1 MATTNEQFVQ
11 VATVSDLEEEDR
23 KLVNTRGQAVAL
35 FRHEGNIYAVDNRCP
50 HMGFPLTQGTV
61 EDGILTC
68 HWHHARFELSCGST
82 FDPFADDLPSFP
94 VEVRGE
100 EIWVNPHP
108 EADEP
113 PEERWSDRLEDGLE
127 ENLRLVLAKSVI
139 GLDDADV
146 EYETPV
152 GIAAGFGAQYRDE
165 GWGPG
170 LTILGAM
177 ANLLPELDPEDR
189 RRALYTGALNVASDC
204 AGQPP
209 RFVQEPFDRCEHSP
223 EKLDRWFR
231 DCIEVRDRQ
240 GAERVLRTA
249 ISEAS
254 EERIVS
260 MLVGAATDHRYLA
273 TGHTMD
279 FINKACE
286 TLDHVGWERADEL
299 LPALVPQLT
308 GAERSEERSS
318 WRQPI
323 DLAALLEDAF
333 VDLPARI
340 EAGSTADDSVD
351 EWRSSEF
358 EETLLSDDPHQ
369 IVEALNE
376 AVERGT
382 SAPALADAVA
392 RAGAVRIAQFGTGN
406 EFRDWNTVHHT
417 YTYANAVCGLVRR
430 TDGEGSYKAVYD
442 GAINVFLDRF
452 LNTPPAEIPELRD
465 VGADSAALLEGLVAV
480 FDEEGEVN
488 RAGRLAADYL
498 DSDGD
503 SGELKRVL
511 GNALLREDS
520 NFHTL
525 QNIEAA
531 FKQAE
536 RTGEPRIHLI
546 ATARYLAAHTPT
558 RREREQTFTIATR
571 LHRGEKIHETD

>member
-1 MATTNEQFVQ
+1 M
-11 VATVSDLEEEDR
+11 
-23 KLVNTRGQAVAL
+23 
-35 FRHEGNIYAVDNRCP
+35 FRHEGEIHAVDNRCP

-82 FDPFADDLPSFP
+82 FDPFADDVPSFP
-94 VEVRGE
+94 IEIRGE
-100 EIWVNPHP
+100 EIWVAPHP
-108 EADEP
+108 ESDEP
-113 PEERWSDRLEDGLE
+113 PEQRWSARLEDGLE

-139 GLDDADV
+139 GLDDAGV

-152 GIAAGFGAQYRDE
+152 EIAAAFGARYRDE
-165 GWGPG
+165 GWGSG

-177 ANLLPELDPEDR
+177 ANLLPALDSEDR
-189 RRALYTGALNVASDC
+189 RRALYTGAINVANDS
-204 AGQPP
+204 AGHPP

-231 DCIEVRDRQ
+231 DCIEVRDRD

-249 ISEAS
+249 IAEAPK
-254 EERIVS
+254 ERVVS

-286 TLDHVGWERADEL
+286 TLDHVGWERADDL

-318 WRQPI
+318 WRQPV
-323 DLAALLEDAF
+323 DLAALLEESF
-333 VDLPARI
+333 TDLPARI
-340 EAGSTADDSVD
+340 EAGDGAG
-351 EWRSSEF
+351 EWHSDGF
-358 EETLLSDDPHQ
+358 DETLLSENPHEIVAALDDA
-369 IVEALNE
+369 IAEGA
-376 AVERGT
+376 
-382 SAPALADAVA
+382 SAAELADAVA
-392 RAGAVRIAQFGTGN
+392 EAAAVRIAQFGTGN

-417 YTYANAVCGLVRR
+417 YTYANAVCGLTRR
-430 TDGEGSYKAVYD
+430 TEGEELYKAVYD

-452 LNTPPAEIPELRD
+452 LNTPPAAIPEPRAVD
-465 VGADSAALLEGLVAV
+465 AEPETLLGSLFES
-480 FDEEGEVN
+480 FDEEGEVDE
-488 RAGRLAADYL
+488 AGRLAAAYL

-503 SGELKRVL
+503 PAELQRVL
-511 GNALLREDS
+511 GNALLREDA

-525 QNIEAA
+525 QNVEAA
-531 FKQAE
+531 FSQAE
-536 RTGEPRIHLI
+536 RTDARRIHLL

-558 RREREQTFTIATR
+558 RREREQTFVIATR
-571 LHRGEKIHETD
+571 LHRGEKIHET